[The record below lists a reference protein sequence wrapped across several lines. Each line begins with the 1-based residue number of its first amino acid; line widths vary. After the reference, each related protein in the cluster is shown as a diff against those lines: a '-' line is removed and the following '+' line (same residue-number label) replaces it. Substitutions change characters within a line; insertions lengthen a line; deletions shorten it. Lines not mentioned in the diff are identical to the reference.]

1 MLQIENGCFPGI
13 KKKQCCRWHMTQNT
27 VQGSENVFC
36 KGPDSKYLRL
46 CRPYGLSHNCCYAMT
61 KAVTDSMYMN
71 EQSLYTNNFV
81 YGYQNLNVI

>member
-1 MLQIENGCFPGI
+1 
-13 KKKQCCRWHMTQNT
+13 MTQNT

-36 KGPDSKYLRL
+36 QGPDSKYLRL

-71 EQSLYTNNFV
+71 EQSLYTNTFV
-81 YGYQNLNVI
+81 YGYKNFNVI